1 MYEPDLETMCHYLF
15 RMSRYKETER
25 QRGNTSKEMHDQ
37 MFKDEL
43 YKAGQDRLYR
53 EKENAERM
61 LREHPEYSN
70 TTYTKKLEG

>member
-1 MYEPDLETMCHYLF
+1 
-15 RMSRYKETER
+15 
-25 QRGNTSKEMHDQ
+25 